1 VEEPCTGGVTAW
13 RGAPFSELSR
23 LAAAS
28 LPPALGCEREP
39 LPPPRVGGLRARP
52 ELDFTAHPPLGF
64 IPSPVSHTGRSSPF
78 GGIPLR
84 SCSQPAPYACS
95 GCCGRRLPGG
105 ALPGT
110 RASPNPLFP
119 RAGSAPGPMA
129 SGSRPPRPRRAK
141 GSAAGAHRPQAA
153 FGAKGPYGGPLG
165 GAWTKGLAHRL
176 LSSPS
181 RGEPLFTA
189 GGWERAVRAE
199 KRGFFGPA
207 LGSPPSSAVFWG
219 AALLAR
225 CLLHR
230 CCQPPSFYPRPI
242 PRRAFSRAHC
252 HLARRVHCS
261 YSAAGA

>member
-1 VEEPCTGGVTAW
+1 
-13 RGAPFSELSR
+13 
-23 LAAAS
+23 
-28 LPPALGCEREP
+28 
-39 LPPPRVGGLRARP
+39 
-52 ELDFTAHPPLGF
+52 
-64 IPSPVSHTGRSSPF
+64 
-78 GGIPLR
+78 
-84 SCSQPAPYACS
+84 
-95 GCCGRRLPGG
+95 
-105 ALPGT
+105 
-110 RASPNPLFP
+110 
-119 RAGSAPGPMA
+119 MA

-165 GAWTKGLAHRL
+165 GAWTKGLAHHL

-242 PRRAFSRAHC
+242 PRRAAGRGSLSSCSARSSGNLPEAVIKALRWGRAMSPRSP
-252 HLARRVHCS
+252 LAGEDMLCKS
-261 YSAAGA
+261 SSPISSLAAPV